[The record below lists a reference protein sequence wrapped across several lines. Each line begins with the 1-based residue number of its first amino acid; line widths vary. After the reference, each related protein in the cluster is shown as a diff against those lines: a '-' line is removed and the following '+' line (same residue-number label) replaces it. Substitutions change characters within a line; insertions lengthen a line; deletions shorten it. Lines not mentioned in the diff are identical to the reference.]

1 MSISVRST
9 LTSTLLGGS
18 LVLAP
23 TGARAATPLD
33 GAGRAVRSGAQCPDV
48 LGVARLHAEFIE
60 DDARHAPGADGAVEP
75 NAGPS
80 ATEFTALREA
90 SAALAGVRADEV
102 GPSPRG
108 GHLWLIGTDARY
120 NAFSVPAAELEKSRK
135 VHLDVPEGAV
145 TVVNVT
151 GATYDQGA
159 TRVGGFL
166 FLDENADAAEGA
178 RAEADGGADSFR
190 SRLLWNFPAA
200 TKIVKRGAN
209 SWPGTVLAPHA
220 AVDLGEGG
228 PLEGGVIARSLS
240 GQGSA
245 GTRHHP
251 FTGCLPTAPGPTGD
265 AGGSRTR
272 AESGPPRPPTPV
284 SSAAPTSGPTAAPTP
299 VSSAVPTPGPTAGS
313 STSVAPTGPGPAAP
327 TASRDRG
334 PSAVPAT
341 GAAGPGG
348 PDGGLALTGAGKAV
362 PLAIGGAAVL
372 AAGAAMVLVARRR
385 RA

>member
-1 MSISVRST
+1 MSISVRAT

-23 TGARAATPLD
+23 TGARAATPSD
-33 GAGRAVRSGAQCPDV
+33 GTGRAVRAGAPCPDV
-48 LGVARLHAEFIE
+48 LGAARFHAQLIE
-60 DDARHAPGADGAVEP
+60 DRAIGPAR
-75 NAGPS
+75 GPS
-80 ATEFTALREA
+80 PAEFTALRKT
-90 SAALAGVRADEV
+90 SAALAAVRSDAV
-102 GPSPRG
+102 GPSPHG
-108 GHLWLIGTDARY
+108 GHLRLTGTDARY
-120 NAFSVPAAELEKSRK
+120 NVFSLPTAELEKTRK

-159 TRVGGFL
+159 TGTGGFL
-166 FLDENADAAEGA
+166 FLDESADAAGE
-178 RAEADGGADSFR
+178 AEADTDAGADRGTDPVR

-209 SWPGTVLAPHA
+209 PWPGTVLAPLA
-220 AVDLGEGG
+220 AVDLGKGG
-228 PLEGGVIARSLS
+228 PLEGGLIARSLS
-240 GQGSA
+240 GNGSA
-245 GTRHHP
+245 ETRHHP
-251 FTGCLPTAPGPTGD
+251 FTGCLPTAPGPAPD
-265 AGGSRTR
+265 GGGNR
-272 AESGPPRPPTPV
+272 ARVESGQPRPPTGT
-284 SSAAPTSGPTAAPTP
+284 PTPTPTPTPTAAP
-299 VSSAVPTPGPTAGS
+299 VPAPRATVAAS
-313 STSVAPTGPGPAAP
+313 DAPTGPAPAAP
-327 TASRDRG
+327 TGTRDRG

-348 PDGGLALTGAGKAV
+348 ADGGLALTGAGKAV